1 MFKKKKKPRGKTLT
15 IVGAKRPCA
24 WAQVCQL
31 ECCNKFAIDVVME
44 TLNSIYSR
52 DKEMWLIFW
61 QALIESLASIH
72 DIIPGMCGQC
82 FELRRYVSW
91 GKTPTCVLPS
101 VILLQYPTTNCS
113 VHFEV
118 GTFALNDHDGYVQFS
133 TNLTLKRLSYQNCRS
148 MCINLRPPVVHSR
161 YCSSN
166 ISMYEICSWQMVIHD
181 RKIIIIL
188 YIGSTLGNIYSKYA
202 TVYCGYR
209 LHLIIYVV

>member
-1 MFKKKKKPRGKTLT
+1 MSSIFVASEYLKYVLKATVSCPDTYQLDLVEITPIFSCNRICAHVQEEKKPQGKTLT

-52 DKEMWLIFW
+52 DMEMWLIFW

-91 GKTPTCVLPS
+91 GKTPTCVLPR

-118 GTFALNDHDGYVQFS
+118 GRF
-133 TNLTLKRLSYQNCRS
+133 
-148 MCINLRPPVVHSR
+148 
-161 YCSSN
+161 CS
-166 ISMYEICSWQMVIHD
+166 
-181 RKIIIIL
+181 
-188 YIGSTLGNIYSKYA
+188 
-202 TVYCGYR
+202 
-209 LHLIIYVV
+209 